1 MLPSSIYGKKRKEM
15 LRKRGRTKIF
25 LFLFPGLLFIIIFFL
40 IPAIV
45 TIIMSFT
52 GMDYRLKWDFI
63 GLANFY
69 KIGRDFLVPKIL
81 SNTVIYVIGTLTIFN
96 VGLAL
101 VLAIFT
107 STIGRKVG
115 LFYKAVFLLPRFTP
129 PVVYG
134 TMWLSMLS
142 PTKYGLFNT
151 ILSFFGMQPVNWLT
165 DYSLLSIII
174 VNGFVGTSLGM
185 LVFSSAIESIPV
197 DYVRAARVD
206 GASWLQEIRYIT
218 IPMIRW
224 PLLFILAYNS
234 LSLLTSYEYIMLITD
249 GGPFYASEV
258 WALYAYHQAFFSGQ
272 SSTAFQFGYGAALSV
287 FLVIGGAIAS
297 IVYWRVFRFRRMM
310 KEPKI
315 EID

>member
-1 MLPSSIYGKKRKEM
+1 MLK
-15 LRKRGRTKIF
+15 KRGRLKIF
-25 LFLFPGLLFIIIFFL
+25 LFLFPGLVFVILFFL

-45 TIIMSFT
+45 TILMSFT
-52 GMDYRLKWDFI
+52 GMDYRLQWDFI
-63 GLANFY
+63 GLANYY

-81 SNTVIYVIGTLTIFN
+81 ANTALYVVGTLTIFN

-101 VLAIFT
+101 ILAIFT
-107 STIGRKVG
+107 STIGKRTG
-115 LFYKAVFLLPRFTP
+115 LFYKAIFLLPRFTP

-134 TMWLSMLS
+134 TMWLSILS

-151 ILSFFGMQPVNWLT
+151 LLSFFGVQPVNWLT
-165 DYSLLSIII
+165 DYPLLSIIV
-174 VNGFVGTSLGM
+174 VNGFVGASLGM

-197 DYVRAARVD
+197 DYVRAAKVD
-206 GASWLQEIRYIT
+206 GASWLQQIRYIT
-218 IPMIRW
+218 LPMIRW

-258 WALYAYHQAFFSGQ
+258 WALYSYHQAFFSGQ
-272 SSTAFQFGYGAALSV
+272 SSTAFQFGYGAALAV
-287 FLVIGGAIAS
+287 FLVIGGATAS
-297 IVYWRVFRFRRMM
+297 IIYWRVFRFRRMM

>member
-1 MLPSSIYGKKRKEM
+1 MLKT
-15 LRKRGRTKIF
+15 RGRAKIF
-25 LFLFPGLLFIIIFFL
+25 LFLFPGLLFITVFFL

-69 KIGRDFLVPKIL
+69 KIGKDFLVPKIL

-129 PVVYG
+129 PVVYA

-142 PTKYGLFNT
+142 PTKYGLLNT
-151 ILSFFGMQPVNWLT
+151 ILSLVGVQPVNWLT
-165 DYSLLSIII
+165 DYPLLSVIL

-197 DYVRAARVD
+197 DYLRAARVD

-272 SSTAFQFGYGAALSV
+272 SSTTFRFGYGAALSV

-297 IVYWRVFRFRRMM
+297 IVYWRVFRFRQMM